1 MTRRVIQMAIFKLFL
16 MFRLVFVLL
25 VSCVTLQS
33 QAQTGGL
40 YIGAYHEDVVA
51 NPEDP
56 TFGVV
61 YLNLP
66 DGEASFKGL
75 MDFTFVGCQS
85 KSVAEIKGEK
95 SKLSLMGEWAGQID
109 NTVQSGSYKGRYI
122 SKGKY
127 YEGTYS
133 VRKGKQQ
140 IVVPNCIKYFISP
153 YGKWKIFELNAA
165 FSDSEQIEPI
175 SLSNGVA
182 SWSVASGS
190 MATSIS
196 IIDKELA
203 VRGSKSAVVYQ
214 QILPHGL
221 MEFRLP
227 NNLPTSN
234 KTYVFAVVGSD
245 GEKITYISSKEF
257 SNKSTK

>member
-1 MTRRVIQMAIFKLFL
+1 MVIFKLIL
-16 MFRLVFVLL
+16 KFRIICLLL
-25 VSCVTLQS
+25 VSCVSFQS

-40 YIGAYHEDVVA
+40 YVGAYHENVVA

-85 KSVAEIKGEK
+85 KSVAEIKGDK
-95 SKLSLMGEWAGQID
+95 SKLSLTGEWAGQID
-109 NTVQSGSYKGRYI
+109 NTVQSGSFKGKYI

-127 YEGTYS
+127 YEGTYN

-140 IVVPNCIKYFISP
+140 VLVPNCIKYFISP
-153 YGKWKIFELNAA
+153 YGTWRIFELNTAY
-165 FSDSEQIEPI
+165 SDSEQIEPI

-182 SWSVASGS
+182 SWSAASGS

-196 IIDKELA
+196 IIDKDLA

-214 QILPHGL
+214 QIIPPGQ
-221 MEFRLP
+221 MQFRIP
-227 NNLPTSN
+227 ENLPASG

-245 GEKITYISSKEF
+245 GEKITYISSQEF
-257 SNKSTK
+257 SSKLVK

>member
-1 MTRRVIQMAIFKLFL
+1 MAIFKLFL
-16 MFRLVFVLL
+16 QPRLVLVVL
-25 VSCVTLQS
+25 VSCVTVQS
-33 QAQTGGL
+33 HAQTGGL

-85 KSVAEIKGEK
+85 KSVAEIKGDK
-95 SKLSLMGEWAGQID
+95 SKLSLKGEWAGQID
-109 NTVQSGSYKGRYI
+109 NTVQSGLYKGRYI
-122 SKGKY
+122 PKGKY

-140 IVVPNCIKYFISP
+140 VVVPNCIKYFISP
-153 YGKWKIFELNAA
+153 YGTWKIFELNTV
-165 FSDSEQIEPI
+165 FSDSEQIEAV

-182 SWSVASGS
+182 TWSVPAGNMS
-190 MATSIS
+190 TSIS
-196 IIDKELA
+196 IIDKDLA
-203 VRGSKSAVVYQ
+203 VRGAKTAVLHQ
-214 QILPHGL
+214 QILSPGQV
-221 MEFRLP
+221 EFRISDYLQK
-227 NNLPTSN
+227 TG
-234 KTYVFAVVGSD
+234 KTYVFAVVASD
-245 GEKITYISSKEF
+245 GEKITYISSQEF
-257 SNKSTK
+257 SDKWLD